1 MYNKTTKEL
10 LPEADGNIAMM
21 RNTILEYK
29 KYRPD
34 DMFFVLLP
42 AELSDSDKMC
52 AILPNGTINAAPIF
66 YNNYVVSARINRFNF
81 PLGEFSEIL
90 RNKKINL
97 IINDVIELTSNFQQM
112 FNIEFGYKP
121 KIISNIRHLDDVI
134 NHYYMHRVIDGIHQ
148 SDLVTIL
155 SETMRN
161 KLLEQIEE
169 ILGEKHFESKII
181 TFEPSISYDELYEF
195 HHKTLVRDLDKV
207 IITFPGRLSKGEEN
221 RTNWD
226 KFGQAIAKLR
236 EKRQDF
242 EVYYTDPNNAQ
253 DFNNGIDWIKT
264 IPKDRHQFLNLL
276 NKTDVVVSL
285 MDIEGFGGISIREA
299 LLMNCLPII
308 PYVHEYKKMAPDE
321 SYPGYINS
329 PIKVDEL
336 ALTLDWAISSIKQN
350 NKIKRYD
357 YNFYGRKFV
366 VEEQF
371 KKILPKIE
379 EML

>member
-1 MYNKTTKEL
+1 
-10 LPEADGNIAMM
+10 
-21 RNTILEYK
+21 
-29 KYRPD
+29 
-34 DMFFVLLP
+34 
-42 AELSDSDKMC
+42 
-52 AILPNGTINAAPIF
+52 
-66 YNNYVVSARINRFNF
+66 
-81 PLGEFSEIL
+81 
-90 RNKKINL
+90 
-97 IINDVIELTSNFQQM
+97 
-112 FNIEFGYKP
+112 
-121 KIISNIRHLDDVI
+121 
-134 NHYYMHRVIDGIHQ
+134 MHRVIDGIHQ